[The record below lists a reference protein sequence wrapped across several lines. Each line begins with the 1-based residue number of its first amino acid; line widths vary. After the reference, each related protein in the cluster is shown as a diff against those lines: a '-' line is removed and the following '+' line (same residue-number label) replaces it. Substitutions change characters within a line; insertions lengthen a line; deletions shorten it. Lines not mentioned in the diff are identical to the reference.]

1 MSSSD
6 GSLGLYIHIPFC
18 GAICHYCNFNRGLH
32 DGTLA
37 SRYVEALERDI
48 RRHSDQAGQADQAPA
63 DTVYFGGGTPSLL
76 PPEDIGRL
84 IAACRDSFALADDAE
99 ITLETNPETV
109 TVARMEAYR
118 AAGVNRVSMGAQSF
132 RDEELKRLGRVH
144 SAARIREAFA
154 QTRRAGFDNISLD
167 LMMWLP
173 QQTIHDWMQSID
185 GLLEL
190 GPEHA
195 SIYLLE
201 LYPNAPLREDMARA
215 GWSQAPEDDAA
226 DMYLRGFERLDAAGY
241 RQYEISNVARE
252 GRESRHNLKYWR
264 DGEWMAFGCGAHGT
278 RGGRRWR
285 VVSGTEDYI
294 QRIRDGIDTAAET
307 RILSAEE
314 RLEEMLFTG
323 LRLSEG
329 LPLNEIRAKFGVDVW
344 DRYGRGL
351 TPFVDAGVLRHE
363 PSVRLRLT
371 REGMLLANEVCSV
384 FV

>member
-1 MSSSD
+1 VVAATD
-6 GSLGLYIHIPFC
+6 AGALGLYIHIPFC
-18 GAICHYCNFNRGLH
+18 GAICAYCNFNRGLH

-37 SRYVEALERDI
+37 ARYVEALERDI
-48 RRHSDQAGQADQAPA
+48 RQQADQARA

-76 PPEDIGRL
+76 PPEDIGRV
-84 IAACRDSFALADDAE
+84 IAACRESFTLADDAE

-109 TVARMEAYR
+109 TVERMEAYR
-118 AAGVNRVSMGAQSF
+118 AAGVNRISMGAQSF

-144 SAARIREAFA
+144 DAARIREAFA
-154 QTRRAGFDNISLD
+154 RTRQAGFDNISLD

-173 QQTIHDWMQSID
+173 QQTIHDWMESID

-241 RQYEISNVARE
+241 RQYEISNVARD

-278 RGGRRWR
+278 RDGRRWR

-294 QRIRDGIDTAAET
+294 LRIQAGTSTAAET
-307 RILSAEE
+307 RILSDEE

-329 LPLNEIRAKFGVDVW
+329 LPLMEIQAKFGVDVW

-351 TPFVDAGVLRHE
+351 APFVKAGVLRHE
-363 PSVRLRLT
+363 PSVRLQLT

>member
-76 PPEDIGRL
+76 PPEDIGRV
-84 IAACRDSFALADDAE
+84 IAACRESFTLADDAE

-109 TVARMEAYR
+109 TVERMEAYR
-118 AAGVNRVSMGAQSF
+118 AAGVNRISMGAQSF

-154 QTRRAGFDNISLD
+154 QTRQAGFDNISLD

>member
-1 MSSSD
+1 VTT
-6 GSLGLYIHIPFC
+6 GAGTLGLYIHIPFC

-37 SRYVEALERDI
+37 ARYVDALERDI
-48 RRHSDQAGQADQAPA
+48 RGHADQARA

-76 PPEDIGRL
+76 PPEDIGRV
-84 IAACRDSFALADDAE
+84 IAACRDSFTLADDAE

-118 AAGVNRVSMGAQSF
+118 AAGVNRISMGAQSF

-144 SAARIREAFA
+144 SAARVREAFA
-154 QTRRAGFDNISLD
+154 QTRQAGFDNISLD

-173 QQTIHDWMQSID
+173 QQTIDDWMESID
-185 GLLEL
+185 GLLGV

-201 LYPNAPLREDMARA
+201 LYPNAPLQEDMARA

-241 RQYEISNVARE
+241 RQYEISNVARG

-278 RGGRRWR
+278 RDGRRWR

-294 QRIRDGIDTAAET
+294 QRIRAGVDTAAET
-307 RILSAEE
+307 RTLSADE

-329 LPLNEIRAKFGVDVW
+329 LPLQEIQAKFGVDVW

-351 TPFVDAGVLRHE
+351 ARFVTAGVLRHE
-363 PSVRLRLT
+363 PAVRLRLT

>member
-1 MSSSD
+1 VTT
-6 GSLGLYIHIPFC
+6 GAGTLGLYIHIPFC

-37 SRYVEALERDI
+37 ARYVDALERDI
-48 RRHSDQAGQADQAPA
+48 RGHADQARA

-76 PPEDIGRL
+76 PPEDIGRV
-84 IAACRDSFALADDAE
+84 IAACRDSFTLADDAE

-118 AAGVNRVSMGAQSF
+118 AAGVNRISMGAQSF

-144 SAARIREAFA
+144 SAARVREAFA
-154 QTRRAGFDNISLD
+154 QTRQAGFDNISLD

-173 QQTIHDWMQSID
+173 QQTIDDWMESID
-185 GLLEL
+185 GLLEV

-201 LYPNAPLREDMARA
+201 LYPNAPLQEDMARA

-241 RQYEISNVARE
+241 RQYEISNVARG

-278 RGGRRWR
+278 RDGRRWR

-294 QRIRDGIDTAAET
+294 QRIRAGVDTAAET
-307 RILSAEE
+307 RTLSADE

-329 LPLNEIRAKFGVDVW
+329 LPLQEIQAKFGVDVW

-351 TPFVDAGVLRHE
+351 ARFVTAGVLRHE
-363 PSVRLRLT
+363 PAVRLRLT